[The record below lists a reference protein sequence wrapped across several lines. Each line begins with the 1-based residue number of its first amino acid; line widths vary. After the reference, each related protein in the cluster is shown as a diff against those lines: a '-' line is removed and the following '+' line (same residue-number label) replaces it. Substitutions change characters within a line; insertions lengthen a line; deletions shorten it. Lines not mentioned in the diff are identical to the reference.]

1 MAEQGTISEREQ
13 EIIEEFALFDDW
25 MGRYEY
31 LIEMG
36 RSLPEMDPE
45 YQTDDY
51 KIRGCQSQVWI
62 KPDMSNGSVTFQG
75 DSDALITK
83 GLVALLIRVLNN
95 QAPQDIA
102 GAELN
107 FLDRIGMKEHL
118 SPTRKNGLA
127 SMIKQMKLYAIAL
140 QTTENDE

>member
-1 MAEQGTISEREQ
+1 MPDGSAIQNREQ
-13 EIIEEFALFDDW
+13 EVVEEFALFDDW

-36 RSLPEMDPE
+36 KALPEMADE
-45 YQTDDY
+45 YHTDAY

-62 KPDMSNGSVTFQG
+62 KPEITDGKVFFHG

-83 GLVALLIRVLNN
+83 GLVALLIRVLDGQPA
-95 QAPQDIA
+95 QAIA
-102 GAELN
+102 NADLA

-127 SMIKQMKLYAIAL
+127 SMIKQMKLYGLAL
-140 QTTENDE
+140 LATDNDE